1 MDKDREARMQVAQDK
16 LGLIAPV
23 LNGTFPDVTKSA
35 YYRRVAEQ
43 PITMA
48 DGTSVRVKASTIAS
62 WERRYRAGGFDALV
76 PKARCDIGTSR
87 KIDADLG
94 ADIDEMRAEH
104 PKMGAQM
111 VLDAL
116 VEQGYIAAGEISPST
131 MQRWF
136 RRHPLPE
143 GGESA
148 AVKDRRAFEA
158 ARANDVWQA
167 DTLHGPH
174 VGKPAR
180 RAYLQTIID
189 DKSRKIV
196 ASRFV
201 AKDDAASFQGT
212 LRAAVASHGI
222 PAVLY
227 VDNGGPYKNGQ
238 LAMICGNM
246 GCALVHAPVRDG
258 AAKGK
263 IERLN
268 RTVRMRFL
276 SALSASAA
284 ESMESLNA
292 ALAAWVVKYNATVH
306 SSTRKAPADS
316 FAEDAAS
323 VRYVGGPDE
332 LDEAFRNSVT
342 RVVSRDATVRL
353 DGALYDAPMECIGQ
367 KRELRYTPGDP
378 LDVWIVLEDGSR
390 RRMAATDKQANAH
403 APRVKPTAFPID
415 FSAQGGE

>member
-1 MDKDREARMQVAQDK
+1 MDKDRQARLQVAQDK

-35 YYRRVAEQ
+35 YYRRVAER

-48 DGTSVRVKASTIAS
+48 DGSSVRVRASTIAN

-94 ADIDEMRAEH
+94 ADIDEMRAAH

-136 RRHPLPE
+136 RRHPMPE

-158 ARANDVWQA
+158 AHANEVWQA

-180 RAYLQTIID
+180 KAYLQTIID

-201 AKDDAASFQGT
+201 ASDDAASFQGT
-212 LRAAVASHGI
+212 LRAAVASHGV

-227 VDNGGPYKNGQ
+227 VD
-238 LAMICGNM
+238 
-246 GCALVHAPVRDG
+246 
-258 AAKGK
+258 
-263 IERLN
+263 
-268 RTVRMRFL
+268 
-276 SALSASAA
+276 
-284 ESMESLNA
+284 
-292 ALAAWVVKYNATVH
+292 
-306 SSTRKAPADS
+306 
-316 FAEDAAS
+316 
-323 VRYVGGPDE
+323 
-332 LDEAFRNSVT
+332 
-342 RVVSRDATVRL
+342 
-353 DGALYDAPMECIGQ
+353 
-367 KRELRYTPGDP
+367 
-378 LDVWIVLEDGSR
+378 
-390 RRMAATDKQANAH
+390 
-403 APRVKPTAFPID
+403 
-415 FSAQGGE
+415 